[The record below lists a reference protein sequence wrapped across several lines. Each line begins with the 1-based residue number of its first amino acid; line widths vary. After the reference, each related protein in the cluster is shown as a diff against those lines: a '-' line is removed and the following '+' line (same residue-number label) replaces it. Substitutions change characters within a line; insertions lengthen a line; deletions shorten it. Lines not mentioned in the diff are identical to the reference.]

1 VNRARAYRWSRTA
14 FALAALFASFPIVG
28 RLVLGEWAFEGAG
41 GIAGLWLIAG
51 SYLYVRARR
60 LAKVEDGA
68 ALLDE
73 AIHLASTGDAEK
85 AIRVL
90 DRAIRENPTLWQ
102 AYQYRGEL
110 RMQAGETEK
119 AIEDIEKAIEL
130 APEEPHL
137 YELRR
142 RAEEMLLGPRIDT
155 NEHE

>member
-1 VNRARAYRWSRTA
+1 MNRARAYRWSRTA

-28 RLVLGEWAFEGAG
+28 RLILGEWAFEGAG

-60 LAKVEDGA
+60 MPKVEDGA

-73 AIHLASTGDAEK
+73 AIHLASIGDAPK
-85 AIRVL
+85 AMRVL
-90 DRAIRENPTLWQ
+90 GRAIRENPWLWQ

-110 RMQAGETEK
+110 KLAAGATEK
-119 AIEDIEKAIEL
+119 AIEDFEKAIEL

-137 YELRR
+137 HNLRA
-142 RAEEMLLGPRIDT
+142 RAEEMLLGPRMDT
-155 NEHE
+155 DSHG